1 MLKVFCKSLNV
12 ADIEA
17 EDTAIVILKFKNG
30 ALGVI
35 EATTA
40 IRPRQKDLYQ

>member
-1 MLKVFCKSLNV
+1 MATLQF
-12 ADIEA
+12 A
-17 EDTAIVILKFKNG
+17 NG

-40 IRPRQKDLYQ
+40 AYPGYLKRIEITAPKARP